1 MLSAD
6 DSAHRKWYLLESI
19 KNISFPDTGSLIGI
33 SDNCIAKD
41 QKGSSRYF
49 NKFDLLEYIGSDL
62 ESYHIRNRQIGWIPE
77 DMRWF
82 RGIFEAEDY
91 SLEGNI
97 YTSPGGGYRVYKNLI
112 QPGSVRRLSGTATST
127 SGLGIVQSG
136 WYQVEFELTTPM
148 MISKNLVI
156 PSMMSIYDELKR
168 MEKLKNI
175 LFVNEADKDRLLE
188 SLVFHQMPL
197 ALFEIS
203 IPHAQLVKFLPL
215 KDKVT
220 VVYRFNN
227 SFFNFENGFLINWFI
242 TKN

>member
-1 MLSAD
+1 
-6 DSAHRKWYLLESI
+6 
-19 KNISFPDTGSLIGI
+19 
-33 SDNCIAKD
+33 
-41 QKGSSRYF
+41 
-49 NKFDLLEYIGSDL
+49 LEYFGSDL
-62 ESYHIRNRQIGWIPE
+62 ESYHIRNRQIGSIPE

-112 QPGSVRRLSGTATST
+112 KPGSVRRLSGTATST
-127 SGLGIVQSG
+127 SGLGIIRSS
-136 WYQVEFELTTPM
+136 WYQVEFELTTPIM
-148 MISKNLVI
+148 VPKNLVI
-156 PSMMSIYDELKR
+156 PSIMSIYDEQKR

-203 IPHAQLVKFLPL
+203 IPHAQLIKFLPL
-215 KDKVT
+215 KDQVT
-220 VVYRFNN
+220 VGYRFKN